1 MMGGVR
7 SKTLANRISEIC
19 ICSLKKIERKIF
31 IFCEEMLL
39 IRKKVE
45 TAFDTF
51 LTKITQIPS
60 VAHRRSFPENHHMY
74 GCRRIPQSSSMIIKS
89 EKMNVSE
96 RVDIIRTKKNWDRV
110 PRKKVVTILSF
121 GFFSKFATF
130 CKILAPKYP
139 DCPRPGSTVFRWCSE
154 LLQIPKICWYILWQ
168 RDLQTEGSPD
178 IFTWAMPSYNQT
190 VLPIFFIFDEINF
203 STLLR
208 GFFMPGGLWDRR
220 ILGAP
225 RARCA

>member
-1 MMGGVR
+1 MTGVVR

-19 ICSLKKIERKIF
+19 ICSLKKNWSNFF
-31 IFCEEMLL
+31 IFCEEILL

-45 TAFDTF
+45 TVFDTF

-74 GCRRIPQSSSMIIKS
+74 GCRRVLQSSSMIIKS

-110 PRKKVVTILSF
+110 PRKKVVAILVF
-121 GFFSKFATF
+121 DFFRNLQHFVRSWLPNTQTVPDQVQPCSDGVQNYFRSPKSAGTF
-130 CKILAPKYP
+130 CDNEISRLRGP
-139 DCPRPGSTVFRWCSE
+139 
-154 LLQIPKICWYILWQ
+154 
-168 RDLQTEGSPD
+168 QTFSLGLCHHITKPCC
-178 IFTWAMPSYNQT
+178 
-190 VLPIFFIFDEINF
+190 PIFLFLMKLCF
-203 STLLR
+203 STRLR